1 LFEHR
6 DHGLYIHLHTFS
18 AERCLSSDRGWTVP
32 VPEDRHLVFDFN
44 LSAHAFIRYAFLD
57 YEAALGRPL
66 PPMIRQGLSR
76 GPKVVQLSYLHDD
89 LVSLAVFHRRIIDQ
103 SFQRVFSSGLSPYG
117 VTVVAR

>member
-1 LFEHR
+1 
-6 DHGLYIHLHTFS
+6 
-18 AERCLSSDRGWTVP
+18 
-32 VPEDRHLVFDFN
+32 LVFDFN
-44 LSAHAFIRYAFLD
+44 LSAYAFIRYAFLD

-89 LVSLAVFHRRIIDQ
+89 LVSLAVFHRRIIEQ